1 MGDAAQPGDAAGAP
15 PAVAGPGLQAPAL
28 AGPGLQA
35 PALDLGLQAPALP
48 ELEGDLGDIVM
59 SEGTP
64 DELIAAL
71 KRAGITTVADLEL
84 FKGENGGPLDW
95 AQSSIVHLQS
105 TPGNEGL
112 ANSLAHKV
120 SQPE

>member
-35 PALDLGLQAPALP
+35 PALDPGLQAPALP

-84 FKGENGGPLDW
+84 FKGETGATGLGPVL
-95 AQSSIVHLQS
+95 HC
-105 TPGNEGL
+105 TPAEYSWERGARQFAGP
-112 ANSLAHKV
+112 
-120 SQPE
+120 QG